1 MCNVGDLCAMRGK
14 CVSCGNCVCVCS
26 ERKVCVLRDTGV
38 LWRGS
43 ACVFCRGTGVL

>member
-1 MCNVGDLCAMRGK
+1 MCYEGK
-14 CVSCGNCVCVCS
+14 VRVMWELCVCVCS